1 MKSSN
6 DKYNHWTFENSVN
19 RINSRENLKKQ
30 NYALEDKYEE
40 ITQGERSTI
49 RKVKD
54 IEEGRKRMGKRQ
66 NSKNNG

>member
-1 MKSSN
+1 M
-6 DKYNHWTFENSVN
+6 N

-30 NYALEDKYEE
+30 NYTLEDKYEE

-54 IEEGRKRMGKRQ
+54 IEERCKRMGKRQ